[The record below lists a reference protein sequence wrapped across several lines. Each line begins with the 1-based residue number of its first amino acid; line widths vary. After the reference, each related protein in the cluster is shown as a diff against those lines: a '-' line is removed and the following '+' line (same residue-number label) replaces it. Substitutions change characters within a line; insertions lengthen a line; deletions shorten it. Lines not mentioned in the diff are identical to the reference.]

1 MEPQYKKRSAFSGKI
16 GFVLSAAGASVGLGN
31 IWRFPYLAAKY
42 GGGIFLLIYILL
54 AFTFGYTMIVAET
67 ALGRMTKK
75 SPVGAFAAFGKKGG
89 LSFGGWINAIIPIL
103 IVPYYSVIGGWVI
116 RYLADYVAGHGKE
129 LATDGYFSSFIS
141 NGASAEICFVIFT
154 IFTLAI
160 IFAGVR
166 NGVERVS
173 KVMMPI
179 LVVLSVIIAG
189 YSVTRPGALAG
200 VKYFLV
206 PNVAH
211 FSWMTVVTAM
221 GQMFYSLSIAMG
233 ILVTF
238 GSYMKKDVS
247 IEESTENVEIFD
259 TAIAIMAGLMIIPAV
274 FSFSGGDPDT
284 LQAGPALMFIT
295 IPKVFESM
303 GLGTVVGILFFTLV
317 LFAAVTS
324 SIALT
329 ESAVSTFED
338 ELGWDRHQ
346 ATVLIGVIML
356 VLGSLS
362 ALGYGPLAG
371 VTVFGMQFLDFF
383 DFLTNSVMMP
393 IAAITTCLLVS
404 RVIGVKKIEEEVTL
418 SKLQQNPGGIVRLR
432 RGFMLRIQKMQISP
446 CSPAL
451 PNRRSRKL
459 PRSWWGRTCRSHLW
473 EQQQGRPPRGSG
485 WGPPL
490 WLRPPLWFRP
500 PLWLRPPLW
509 FHPRRKPVRSWRPPQ
524 RHFRRPRGT
533 RFPPHGAG
541 PCR

>member
-1 MEPQYKKRSAFSGKI
+1 METQKSKRSAFSGKI

-42 GGGIFLLIYILL
+42 GGGIFLLVYILL
-54 AFTFGYTMIVAET
+54 AVTFGYTMIVAET

-75 SPVGAFAAFGKKGG
+75 SPVGAYASFGKGKGRAV
-89 LSFGGWINAIIPIL
+89 GGWINAIIPIL

-116 RYLADYVAGHGKE
+116 RYLADYISGHGSE
-129 LATDGYFSSFIS
+129 LAQDGYFSGFIS
-141 NGASAEICFVIFT
+141 SGLSAEVCFLIFT
-154 IFTLAI
+154 IFTLVI

-173 KVMMPI
+173 KLMMPV
-179 LVVLSVIIAG
+179 LGVLSVIIAV
-189 YSVTRPGALAG
+189 YSVTRPGALEG

-206 PNVAH
+206 PNVAN

-238 GSYMKKDVS
+238 GSYMKEDVS
-247 IEESTENVEIFD
+247 IEESTENVEVFD

-284 LQAGPALMFIT
+284 LQAGPSLMFIT

-303 GLGTVVGILFFTLV
+303 GFGHVVGVLFFLLV
-317 LFAAVTS
+317 LFAAITS

-338 ELGWDRHQ
+338 ELGWNRQ
-346 ATVLIGVIML
+346 KATGCIGVIM
-356 VLGSLS
+356 VALGSLS

-383 DFLTNSVMMP
+383 DFLTNAVMMP
-393 IAAITTCLLVS
+393 IAAIATCLLVA
-404 RVIGVKKIEEEVTL
+404 RVIGVEKSEAEVTADEKPFRRKKIL
-418 SKLQQNPGGIVRLR
+418 N
-432 RGFMLRIQKMQISP
+432 FMIRYLCPVFAAIILVSSVANALGWISM
-446 CSPAL
+446 
-451 PNRRSRKL
+451 
-459 PRSWWGRTCRSHLW
+459 
-473 EQQQGRPPRGSG
+473 
-485 WGPPL
+485 
-490 WLRPPLWFRP
+490 
-500 PLWLRPPLW
+500 
-509 FHPRRKPVRSWRPPQ
+509 
-524 RHFRRPRGT
+524 
-533 RFPPHGAG
+533 
-541 PCR
+541 